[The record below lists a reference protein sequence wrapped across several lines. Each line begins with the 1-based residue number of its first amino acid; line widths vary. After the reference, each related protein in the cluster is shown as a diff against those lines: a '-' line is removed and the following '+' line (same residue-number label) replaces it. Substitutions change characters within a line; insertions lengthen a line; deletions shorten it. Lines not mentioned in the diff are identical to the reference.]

1 MVIVYFKEVIR
12 MSENKSLQYVTFQI
26 GKETYAINTTFI
38 VRIENDKKVRKVPN
52 VNEEIRG
59 IITVEED
66 IVPLVD
72 LRIKFN
78 IPSERIEEIPYII
91 VCKLIEED
99 IRVGFVVD
107 EVIEVIDVPNE
118 AEFNSLNDFISSEN
132 LDFIQGVYRPDAEK
146 SDKNEELLIILDAQR
161 LVNKDN
167 IEEIKNHIN

>member
-1 MVIVYFKEVIR
+1 